1 MAWGIVPSCGAHRIF
16 FQLWNLSRNAKSLL
30 NPAKIVFLITLRGL
44 RGLTITQVYFFCF
57 LVITKN
63 IWMFEKIGTTWFTK
77 LWMLGKSP
85 DFRFFWHPNPQMDS
99 FSKEWDDFKA
109 TWDAVK
115 QHGPTGGAEKFMG
128 FSGRNEGFL
137 SYERLPS
144 GKQT

>member
-44 RGLTITQVYFFCF
+44 RGLTITQVHFFAF
-57 LVITKN
+57 WSSL
-63 IWMFEKIGTTWFTK
+63 KISGCSKK
-77 LWMLGKSP
+77 LEQHDLQNSGCWVNHQI
-85 DFRFFWHPNPQMDS
+85 RFFWHPNPQMDS